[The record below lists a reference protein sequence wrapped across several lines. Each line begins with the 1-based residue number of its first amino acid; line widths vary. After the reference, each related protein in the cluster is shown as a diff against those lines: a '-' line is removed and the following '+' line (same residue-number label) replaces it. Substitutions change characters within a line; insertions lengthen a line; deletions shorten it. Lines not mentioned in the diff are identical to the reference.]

1 MLDPNGDWRSWLQA
15 HQQPI
20 LFAFGGK
27 WQTRDARTLEGIR
40 RELRGL
46 GVLVVVA
53 TGSSAFCLGPDDAPA
68 AVPALDGRG
77 FETLYRAIR
86 VDPGDAADAA
96 LTLTLV
102 DDRRAARMQ
111 SKWPGAEEP
120 AVVVEGILAW
130 GGRSVQEM
138 ATAAETGGV
147 HAPTTFTR
155 RELVVLSLIGALA
168 VPFAGR
174 CQVHDHVAPR
184 GSNRPPPPG
193 ILQATLAD
201 GATHPGRYCTPG
213 PFTSTAGPKA
223 R

>member
-1 MLDPNGDWRSWLQA
+1 MPDANSDWRSWLQA

-27 WQTRDARTLEGIR
+27 WQTPDPRTLEGIR
-40 RELRGL
+40 GELRGL
-46 GVLVVVA
+46 GALVVVA
-53 TGSSAFCLGPDDAPA
+53 MGSRVFCLGPDDAPA
-68 AVPALDGRG
+68 ALPTLDRRG

-102 DDRRAARMQ
+102 DDRRLARMQ

-120 AVVVEGILAW
+120 ALVVESVLAW
-130 GGRSVQEM
+130 AARSVQEM
-138 ATAAETGGV
+138 TTMAATGGV
-147 HAPTTFTR
+147 HPPTTFTR

-168 VPFAGR
+168 VPLAGR
-174 CQVHDHVAPR
+174 CQVHDHLAPR

-193 ILQATLAD
+193 ILQATRAEQD
-201 GATHPGRYCTPG
+201 AHEGRYCTPG
-213 PFTSTAGPKA
+213 PSTGAAGPKA

>member
-1 MLDPNGDWRSWLQA
+1 MRDANTEWRSWLQA
-15 HQQPI
+15 RQQPI

-27 WQTRDARTLEGIR
+27 WQTPEAGVLDGIR
-40 RELRGL
+40 SELRGL
-46 GVLVVVA
+46 GALVVVA
-53 TGSSAFCLGPDDAPA
+53 TGSRVFCLGPDDAPV
-68 AVPALDGRG
+68 AVPALDRRG

-102 DDRRAARMQ
+102 DDRRSARMQ
-111 SKWPGAEEP
+111 GKWPGAEDP
-120 AVVVEGILAW
+120 AVLVESILAW
-130 GGRSVQEM
+130 AGRSVQEM
-138 ATAAETGGV
+138 AMNAATGGV
-147 HAPTTFTR
+147 HPPTTFTR

-168 VPFAGR
+168 VPLAGR

-193 ILQATLAD
+193 ILQATLAEED
-201 GATHPGRYCTPG
+201 THEGRYCTPG
-213 PFTSTAGPKA
+213 SFTGAVAPKA